1 MEPPRMLHACMLYQ
15 GGVLVTGG
23 KVRPGKVAKERDY
36 IIGQCSGHLSQVVES
51 TVGELLVDFAGAQL
65 LNFNTGRWW
74 Q

>member
-15 GGVLVTGG
+15 GGVPVTGG

-36 IIGQCSGHLSQVVES
+36 IIGHLDSAQVVES
-51 TVGELLVDFAGAQL
+51 TGGELLVDFAGTQL

>member
-36 IIGQCSGHLSQVVES
+36 IIGQCSG
-51 TVGELLVDFAGAQL
+51 G
-65 LNFNTGRWW
+65 
-74 Q
+74 

>member
-23 KVRPGKVAKERDY
+23 KVRPGKVA
-36 IIGQCSGHLSQVVES
+36 QVVES
-51 TVGELLVDFAGAQL
+51 TGGELLVDFAGTQL